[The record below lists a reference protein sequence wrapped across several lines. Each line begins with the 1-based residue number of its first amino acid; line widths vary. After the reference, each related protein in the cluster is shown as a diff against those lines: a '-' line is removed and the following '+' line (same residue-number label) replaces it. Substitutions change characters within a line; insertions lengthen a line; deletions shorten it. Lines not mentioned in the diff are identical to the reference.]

1 MQEVD
6 QLLLANRAWA
16 AEMLAENPNFFNRN
30 VNLQRPAFLWIGCS
44 DSRVAPDQMTQA
56 VPGGLFV
63 HRNIAN
69 LVYPDDRNLMAVL
82 HYAVNVLEIAHIVI
96 CGHYGCGGIQA
107 ALDGVVEGPIAL
119 WLDHARQVLN
129 DHRAEIEALPPG
141 EERVNRLVEVNV
153 RDQLLH
159 LAGTEPVQAAFAAG
173 KPLTLHG
180 WVYDLRDGHIKPLMR
195 IDAETVLAEVPK
207 PERVLL

>member
-1 MQEVD
+1 MKEID
-6 QLLLANRAWA
+6 QLLLSNRAWA
-16 AEMLAENPNFFNRN
+16 AEMLAENPEFFNRN
-30 VNLQRPAFLWIGCS
+30 VNWQRPAFLWIGCS

-82 HYAVNVLEIAHIVI
+82 YYAVNVLEVEHVVI

-107 ALDGVVEGPIAL
+107 ALDGAPEGAIAN
-119 WLDHARQVLN
+119 WLEHARQVLN
-129 DHRAEIEALPPG
+129 DHRSEIEALPEG

-159 LAGTEPVQAAFAAG
+159 LAGAGPVQKAFQAG
-173 KPLTLHG
+173 RSLSLHG
-180 WVYDLRDGHIKPLMR
+180 WVYDLRDGHINPLIR
-195 IDAETVLAEVPK
+195 IDKDTVLSEVPK
-207 PERVLL
+207 PERVLV

>member
-1 MQEVD
+1 MKEVD

-16 AEMLAENPNFFNRN
+16 AEMLAENPEFFQRN
-30 VNLQRPAFLWIGCS
+30 MNWQRPVFLWIGCS

-69 LVYPDDRNLMAVL
+69 LVYADDRNLMAVL
-82 HYAVNVLEIAHIVI
+82 HYAINVLEVPNVVI

-107 ALDGVVEGPIAL
+107 ALDGAPEGPISH
-119 WLDHARQVLN
+119 WLEHARQVLN
-129 DHRAEIEALPPG
+129 DHRSEIEALPEG
-141 EERVNRLVEVNV
+141 EARVNRLVEVNV

-159 LAGTEPVQAAFAAG
+159 LARTPPVQQAFADG
-173 KPLTLHG
+173 RPLQLFG

-195 IDAETVLAEVPK
+195 IDRETVLEEVPK

>member
-1 MQEVD
+1 MKEVD
-6 QLLLANRAWA
+6 QLLLSNRAWA
-16 AEMLAENPNFFNRN
+16 AEMLHENPEFFNRN
-30 VNLQRPAFLWIGCS
+30 INWQRPVFLWIGCS
-44 DSRVAPDQMTQA
+44 DSRVAPDQMTQS

-82 HYAVNVLEIAHIVI
+82 DYAVNVLEVAHIVI

-107 ALDGVVEGPIAL
+107 ALDGAPDGAIAN
-119 WLDHARQVLN
+119 WLEHARQVRD
-129 DHRAEIEALPPG
+129 DHEAELAGLPEG
-141 EERVNRLVEVNV
+141 EQRVNRLVEINV

-159 LAGTEPVQAAFAAG
+159 LAGTPAVQAAFAAG
-173 KPLTLHG
+173 KPLLLHG
-180 WVYDLRDGHIKPLMR
+180 WVYDLRDGHIKPLVR
-195 IDAETVLAEVPK
+195 IDRDTVLDEVPK

>member
-1 MQEVD
+1 MQEID
-6 QLLLANRAWA
+6 QLLLSNRAWA
-16 AEMLAENPNFFNRN
+16 AEMLAENPEFFQRN
-30 VNLQRPAFLWIGCS
+30 MNWQRPVFLWIGCS

-69 LVYPDDRNLMAVL
+69 LVYADDRNLMAVL
-82 HYAVNVLEIAHIVI
+82 HYAINVLEVPNVVI

-107 ALDGVVEGPIAL
+107 ALDGAPAGPISH
-119 WLDHARQVLN
+119 WLEHARQVLD
-129 DHRAEIEALPPG
+129 DHRSEIEALPEG
-141 EERVNRLVEVNV
+141 EARVNRLVEVNV

-159 LAGTEPVQAAFAAG
+159 LARTPAVQAAFADG
-173 KPLTLHG
+173 RPLQLHG

-195 IDAETVLAEVPK
+195 IDCGTVLDEVPK

>member
-1 MQEVD
+1 MKEVD
-6 QLLLANRAWA
+6 QLLLSNRAWA
-16 AEMLAENPNFFNRN
+16 AEMLAENPEFFNRN
-30 VNLQRPAFLWIGCS
+30 INWQRPVFLWIGCS

-82 HYAVNVLEIAHIVI
+82 HYAINVLDVQNVVI

-107 ALDGVVEGPIAL
+107 ALDGAPDGPIAH
-119 WLDHARQVLN
+119 WLEHARQVLA
-129 DHRAEIEALPPG
+129 DHRGEIEALPAG
-141 EERVNRLVEVNV
+141 EQQVNRLVEVNV

-159 LAGTEPVQAAFAAG
+159 LARTGPVQEAFAAG
-173 KPLTLHG
+173 KPLQLHG

-195 IDAETVLAEVPK
+195 IDRDTILTEVPR
-207 PERVLL
+207 PERVLV

>member
-1 MQEVD
+1 MKEVD
-6 QLLLANRAWA
+6 QLLLSNRAWA
-16 AEMLAENPNFFNRN
+16 AEMLAENPEFFNRN
-30 VNLQRPAFLWIGCS
+30 INWQRPVFLWIGCS

-82 HYAVNVLEIAHIVI
+82 HYAINVLQVSNVVI

-107 ALDGVVEGPIAL
+107 ALDGAPDGPIAH
-119 WLDHARQVLN
+119 WLEHARQVLD
-129 DHRAEIEALPPG
+129 DHRPEIMALPEG
-141 EERVNRLVEVNV
+141 EARVNRMVEVNV

-159 LAGTEPVQAAFAAG
+159 LARTGPVQAAFAAG
-173 KPLTLHG
+173 RELTLHG

-195 IDAETVLAEVPK
+195 ITGETVLDEVPK

>member
-1 MQEVD
+1 MKEID
-6 QLLLANRAWA
+6 QLLLSNRAWA
-16 AEMLAENPNFFNRN
+16 AEMLAENPEFFQRN
-30 VNLQRPAFLWIGCS
+30 MNWQRPVFLWIGCS

-69 LVYPDDRNLMAVL
+69 LVYAEDRNLMAVL
-82 HYAVNVLEIAHIVI
+82 HYAINVLEVPNVVI

-107 ALDGVVEGPIAL
+107 ALDGAPEGPISH
-119 WLDHARQVLN
+119 WLEHARQVLD
-129 DHRAEIEALPPG
+129 DHRSEIEALPEG
-141 EERVNRLVEVNV
+141 EARVNRLVEVNV

-159 LAGTEPVQAAFAAG
+159 LARTPAVQAAFADG
-173 KPLTLHG
+173 RPLQLHG

-195 IDAETVLAEVPK
+195 IDGGTVLDEVPK

>member
-1 MQEVD
+1 MQEID
-6 QLLLANRAWA
+6 QLLLSNRAWA
-16 AEMLAENPNFFNRN
+16 AEMLAENPEFFQRN
-30 VNLQRPAFLWIGCS
+30 MNWQRPVFLWIGCS

-69 LVYPDDRNLMAVL
+69 LVYADDRNLMAVL
-82 HYAVNVLEIAHIVI
+82 HYAINVLEVPNVVI

-107 ALDGVVEGPIAL
+107 ALDGAPEGPISH
-119 WLDHARQVLN
+119 WLEHARQVLD
-129 DHRAEIEALPPG
+129 DHRSEIEALPAG
-141 EERVNRLVEVNV
+141 ESQVNRLVEVNV

-159 LAGTEPVQAAFAAG
+159 LARTPPVQKAFADG
-173 KPLTLHG
+173 RPLQLFG
-180 WVYDLRDGHIKPLMR
+180 WVYDLRDGLIKPLMR
-195 IDAETVLAEVPK
+195 IDRETVLEEVPK

>member
-1 MQEVD
+1 MKEID
-6 QLLLANRAWA
+6 QLLLSNRAWA
-16 AEMLAENPNFFNRN
+16 AEMLAENPEFFNRN
-30 VNLQRPAFLWIGCS
+30 VNWQRPAFLWIGCS

-82 HYAVNVLEIAHIVI
+82 DYAVNVLEVEHVVI

-107 ALDGVVEGPIAL
+107 
-119 WLDHARQVLN
+119 VLN
-129 DHRAEIEALPPG
+129 DHRSEIEALPEG

-159 LAGTEPVQAAFAAG
+159 LAGAGPVQKAFQAG
-173 KPLTLHG
+173 RSLSLHG

-195 IDAETVLAEVPK
+195 IDKDTILSEVPK
-207 PERVLL
+207 PERVLV

>member
-1 MQEVD
+1 MKEVD
-6 QLLLANRAWA
+6 QLLLSNRAWA
-16 AEMLAENPNFFNRN
+16 AEMLAENPEFFQRN
-30 VNLQRPAFLWIGCS
+30 MNWQRPVFLWIGCS

-69 LVYPDDRNLMAVL
+69 LVYADDRNLMAVL
-82 HYAVNVLEIAHIVI
+82 HYAINVLEVPNVVI

-107 ALDGVVEGPIAL
+107 ALDGAPEGPISH
-119 WLDHARQVLN
+119 WLEHARQVLD
-129 DHRAEIEALPPG
+129 DHRGEIEALPEG
-141 EERVNRLVEVNV
+141 EARVNRLVEVNV

-159 LAGTEPVQAAFAAG
+159 LARTPPVQAAFADG
-173 KPLTLHG
+173 RPLQLFG

-195 IDAETVLAEVPK
+195 IDRETVLEEVPK

>member
-1 MQEVD
+1 VKEVD
-6 QLLLANRAWA
+6 QLLLSNRAWA
-16 AEMLAENPNFFNRN
+16 AEMLAENPEFFNRN
-30 VNLQRPAFLWIGCS
+30 INWQRPVFLWIGCS

-69 LVYPDDRNLMAVL
+69 LVYPDDKNLMAVL
-82 HYAVNVLEIAHIVI
+82 HYALNVLEVSHVVI

-107 ALDGVVEGPIAL
+107 ALEGNTDGPIAH
-119 WLDHARQVLN
+119 WLEHAHQVLD
-129 DHRAEIEALPPG
+129 DHRSEIEALPEG
-141 EERVNRLVEVNV
+141 EAQVNRFVEVNV

-159 LAGTEPVQAAFAAG
+159 LARTPPVQAAFAAG
-173 KPLTLHG
+173 RDLVLHG

-195 IDAETVLAEVPK
+195 IDKDTVLAEVPK

>member
-1 MQEVD
+1 MKEVD
-6 QLLLANRAWA
+6 QLLLSNRAWA
-16 AEMLAENPNFFNRN
+16 AEMLAENPAFFQRN
-30 VNLQRPAFLWIGCS
+30 MNWQKPVFLWIGCS

-82 HYAVNVLEIAHIVI
+82 HYAINVLEVGHVVI

-107 ALDGVVEGPIAL
+107 ALDGGVSGPIED
-119 WLDHARQVLN
+119 WLAHARQVLD
-129 DHRAEIEALPPG
+129 DHRGEIEAIPAG
-141 EERVNRLVEVNV
+141 EARVNRLVEVNV

-159 LAGTEPVQAAFAAG
+159 LARTEPVQAAFAAG
-173 KPLTLHG
+173 KPLQLHG

-195 IDAETVLAEVPK
+195 IDRDTILNEVPR

>member
-1 MQEVD
+1 MKEID
-6 QLLLANRAWA
+6 QLLLTNRAWA
-16 AEMLAENPNFFNRN
+16 AEMLYENPEFFSRN
-30 VNLQRPAFLWIGCS
+30 VNEQRPAFLWIGCS

-56 VPGGLFV
+56 APGGLFV

-82 HYAVNVLEIAHIVI
+82 EYSLNVLEVPHVVI
-96 CGHYGCGGIQA
+96 CGHYGCGGIKA
-107 ALDGVVEGPIAL
+107 ALEGNVEGPIAD
-119 WLDHARQVLN
+119 WLDHARQVLK
-129 DHRAEIEALPPG
+129 DHRSEIEALPPG
-141 EERVNRLVEVNV
+141 DEQVNRMVEVNV

-159 LAGTEPVQAAFAAG
+159 LAGTAPVQQVFASG
-173 KPLTLHG
+173 RPLTLHG

-195 IDAETVLAEVPK
+195 IDRDTVLDEVPK

>member
-1 MQEVD
+1 MKEVD
-6 QLLLANRAWA
+6 QLLLSNRAWA
-16 AEMLAENPNFFNRN
+16 AEMLAENPEFFQRN
-30 VNLQRPAFLWIGCS
+30 INWQRPVFLWIGCS

-82 HYAVNVLEIAHIVI
+82 DYALGTLEVDHVVI

-107 ALDGVVEGPIAL
+107 ALDGVPDGPIAH
-119 WLDHARQVLN
+119 WLEHARQVLN
-129 DHRAEIEALPPG
+129 DHRTEIMALAEG

-159 LAGTEPVQAAFAAG
+159 LAGTGPVQAAFAAG
-173 KPLTLHG
+173 RPLTLHG

-195 IDAETVLAEVPK
+195 IDKDTVLAEVPK

>member
-6 QLLLANRAWA
+6 QLLLSNRAWA
-16 AEMLAENPNFFNRN
+16 TEMLAENPEFFNRN
-30 VNLQRPAFLWIGCS
+30 INWQRPVFLWIGCS

-82 HYAVNVLEIAHIVI
+82 HYAIHVLEVPHVVI

-107 ALDGVVEGPIAL
+107 ALDGGADAPIAH
-119 WLDHARQVLN
+119 WLEHARQVLA
-129 DHRAEIEALPPG
+129 DHEHEIMALPAG
-141 EERVNRLVEVNV
+141 EARVNRMVEVNV
-153 RDQLLH
+153 RDQLVH
-159 LAGTEPVQAAFAAG
+159 LARTGPVQSAFAG
-173 KPLTLHG
+173 GRPLTLHG

-195 IDAETVLAEVPK
+195 IDRDTVLADVPQ

>member
-1 MQEVD
+1 MKEVE
-6 QLLLANRAWA
+6 QLLLSNRAWA
-16 AEMLAENPNFFNRN
+16 AEMLAENPDFFARN
-30 VNLQRPAFLWIGCS
+30 INWQRPAFLWIGCS

-56 VPGGLFV
+56 APGGLFV

-82 HYAVNVLEIAHIVI
+82 HYAVNVLEVEHVVI

-107 ALDGVVEGPIAL
+107 ALEGTVQGPIAH
-119 WLDHARQVLN
+119 WLEHARQVLG
-129 DHRAEIEALPPG
+129 DHRDEIEALPPG
-141 EERVNRLVEVNV
+141 EAQVNRMVEVNV

-159 LAGTEPVQAAFAAG
+159 LAGTAPVQAAFAAG
-173 KPLTLHG
+173 RPLTLYG

-195 IDAETVLAEVPK
+195 IDRDTVLAEVPR

>member
-1 MQEVD
+1 MHEVD

-16 AEMLAENPNFFNRN
+16 AEMISENPNFFNRN
-30 VNLQRPAFLWIGCS
+30 INVQRPVFLWIGCS

-69 LVYPDDRNLMAVL
+69 LVYPTDRNLMAVL
-82 HYAVNVLEIAHIVI
+82 QFAVNVLEIRHVVV

-107 ALDGVVEGPIAL
+107 ALDGAVEGPIGQ

-129 DHRAEIEALPPG
+129 DHRDEIEALPAG
-141 EERVNRLVEVNV
+141 EARVNRLVEVNV

-159 LAGTEPVQAAFAAG
+159 LAGTPVVQAAFAAG
-173 KPLTLHG
+173 KPLELHG

-195 IDAETVLAEVPK
+195 IDADSVLSDVPT
-207 PERVLL
+207 PDRVLL

>member
-1 MQEVD
+1 MKEID
-6 QLLLANRAWA
+6 QLLLSNRAWA
-16 AEMLAENPNFFNRN
+16 AEMLAENPEFFNRN
-30 VNLQRPAFLWIGCS
+30 VNWQRPAFLWIGCS

-82 HYAVNVLEIAHIVI
+82 DYAVNVLEVEHVVI

-107 ALDGVVEGPIAL
+107 ALDGAPEGAIAH
-119 WLDHARQVLN
+119 WLEHARQVLN
-129 DHRAEIEALPPG
+129 DHRSEIEALPEG

-159 LAGTEPVQAAFAAG
+159 LAGAGPVQKAFEAG
-173 KPLTLHG
+173 RPLSLHG

-195 IDAETVLAEVPK
+195 IDKDTILSEVPK
-207 PERVLL
+207 PERVLV

>member
-1 MQEVD
+1 MQEID
-6 QLLLANRAWA
+6 QLLLSNRAWA
-16 AEMLAENPNFFNRN
+16 AEMLAENPQFFERN
-30 VNLQRPAFLWIGCS
+30 MNWQRPVFLWIGCS

-69 LVYPDDRNLMAVL
+69 LVYADDRNLMAVL
-82 HYAVNVLEIAHIVI
+82 HYAINVLEVPNVVI

-107 ALDGVVEGPIAL
+107 ALDGAPDGPISH
-119 WLDHARQVLN
+119 WLEHARQVLD
-129 DHRAEIEALPPG
+129 DHRSEIEALPEG
-141 EERVNRLVEVNV
+141 EARVNRLVEVNV

-159 LAGTEPVQAAFAAG
+159 LARTPPVQAAFADG
-173 KPLTLHG
+173 RPLQLFG

-195 IDAETVLAEVPK
+195 IDRETVLEEVPK

>member
-1 MQEVD
+1 MKEID
-6 QLLLANRAWA
+6 QLLLSNRAWA
-16 AEMLAENPNFFNRN
+16 AEMLAENPEFFNRN
-30 VNLQRPAFLWIGCS
+30 INWQRPVFLWIGCS

-82 HYAVNVLEIAHIVI
+82 HYAINVLEVPHVVI

-107 ALDGVVEGPIAL
+107 ALDGDVEGPIAH
-119 WLDHARQVLN
+119 WLDHARQVLV
-129 DHRAEIEALPPG
+129 DHREEIEALPAG
-141 EERVNRLVEVNV
+141 EARVNRMVEVNV

-159 LAGTEPVQAAFAAG
+159 LARTPPVQAAFAAG
-173 KPLTLHG
+173 RPLTLHG
-180 WVYDLRDGHIKPLMR
+180 WVYDLRDGHIKPLLR
-195 IDAETVLAEVPK
+195 IDAHTVLDEVPK

>member
-1 MQEVD
+1 MKEVE
-6 QLLLANRAWA
+6 QLLLLNRAWA
-16 AEMLAENPNFFNRN
+16 AEVLLDNPEFFQRN
-30 VNLQRPAFLWIGCS
+30 VNVQKPAFLWIGCS

-82 HYAVNVLEIAHIVI
+82 HYAINVLEVQNVVI
-96 CGHYGCGGIQA
+96 CGHYGCSGIQA
-107 ALDGVVEGPIAL
+107 ALDGAPEGPIAH
-119 WLDHARQVLN
+119 WLEHARQVLV
-129 DHRAEIEALPPG
+129 DHRDEIEAMPEG

-159 LAGTEPVQAAFAAG
+159 LARATPVQDAFAAG
-173 KPLTLHG
+173 KPLQLHG
-180 WVYDLRDGHIKPLMR
+180 WVYDLRDGHIKPMMQ
-195 IDAETVLAEVPK
+195 IDRDTILTEVPR
-207 PERVLL
+207 PVRVLV